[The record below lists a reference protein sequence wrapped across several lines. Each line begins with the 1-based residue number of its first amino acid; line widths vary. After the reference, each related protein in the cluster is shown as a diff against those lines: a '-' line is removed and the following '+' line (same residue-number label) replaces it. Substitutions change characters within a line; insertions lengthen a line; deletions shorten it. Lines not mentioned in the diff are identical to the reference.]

1 MTDITI
7 FEMPGFRGEVT
18 GMLGKMLVVDAK
30 LDGEIDSHAAISD
43 EFAVVLSGRI
53 RVTINGTA
61 STHGPG
67 DYLVVPAGTE
77 HAISAEIPS
86 RLILIGEA

>member
-53 RVTINGTA
+53 RVTINGTT
-61 STHGPG
+61 SSHGPG